1 MTTTGFRACFERF
14 ANCERGATAVEYGLI
29 ASLIVVALLS
39 AFSNFGEANDR
50 TYNAIEEAIVVT

>member
-1 MTTTGFRACFERF
+1 MTTTGFRAHIKRF
-14 ANCERGATAVEYGLI
+14 ANCERGANVVEYGLI

-39 AFSNFGEANDR
+39 ALNNFGDTNDR